1 MAKLRTTVRSSIIH
15 KHVGLFS
22 LKGLSPKEYR
32 CKIAQCDTTNSTVF
46 EYGDIFE
53 HNSDGE
59 KDYCKSLMALSNST
73 PSQCS
78 FAESHY
84 QSCQPSGGNQMVY
97 ARKVLT
103 LFDYQLVKRQNV
115 RNFPYPF
122 RIPWSTQP
130 ILVAFYFT

>member
-1 MAKLRTTVRSSIIH
+1 
-15 KHVGLFS
+15 
-22 LKGLSPKEYR
+22 
-32 CKIAQCDTTNSTVF
+32 
-46 EYGDIFE
+46 
-53 HNSDGE
+53 
-59 KDYCKSLMALSNST
+59 MALSNST

-130 ILVAFYFT
+130 ILVAFYFTNQILICPEKSKIIFTGQFLALKLEIPFWFCFQLQNKYIGQASFLDIRSKTQGEKN